1 GKALDGSMKLP
12 DADACRAYA
21 RANFD
26 NPVIARR
33 VAGVYNEAIRAA

>member
-26 NPVIARR
+26 NPVIAAR
-33 VAGVYNEAIRAA
+33 VASIYHEAVAVG